1 MISKLISASHSVK
14 VLGDLIKAATE
25 LNNYNEFVAA
35 VSEVNAKLMQT
46 QSAGLLAQEK
56 QSSLSD
62 PVAELEKDIRGLK
75 HWDTEADRYQL
86 SEVAKG
92 VYALRRKPGMERGEP
107 QHMLCAHCAG
117 ENRNRS
123 SSLIAIPRLA
133 RCTFA
138 TVARMNFILG
148 SLELQLRF

>member
-25 LNNYNEFVAA
+25 LKNYNEFVAA

-75 HWDTEADRYQL
+75 HGTLRPIATSFPKSLRAFMPYAGSQAWSAASL
-86 SEVAKG
+86 STCFVHTVRAKIEIDPP
-92 VYALRRKPGMERGEP
+92 A
-107 QHMLCAHCAG
+107 
-117 ENRNRS
+117 
-123 SSLIAIPRLA
+123 
-133 RCTFA
+133 
-138 TVARMNFILG
+138 
-148 SLELQLRF
+148 